1 MHLASPLLLTVN
13 RKLKEFDKAE
23 FSTLSKII
31 AANPNIDL
39 ADVRVDTKL
48 SSLKRLRTKA
58 WVLSYELFRSN
69 EGKMNILSGW
79 HAAGSS
85 KAVSKN
91 LRRETGWNS
100 VLTDFRTYELKTSVS
115 Y

>member
-85 KAVSKN
+85 KVQLAKV
-91 LRRETGWNS
+91 
-100 VLTDFRTYELKTSVS
+100 
-115 Y
+115 